1 MLKKDKPEEDAGV
14 VEEPE
19 TPEVPEDGDS
29 NKEVMDLL
37 RAVLHKQGEQDEQ
50 IAELSAKD
58 VTGQAKLLIASL
70 AYDTPPERMAELS
83 RIPLTMVD
91 PMVTDMTLDALLD
104 EKVLAGTKSLG
115 EVETLAYLQ
124 LMRSVGGEHLR
135 KARETAE
142 EEKASEGDQSG
153 AEFRLGQE

>member
-1 MLKKDKPEEDAGV
+1 MLKEEKIEKPVIPGE
-14 VEEPE
+14 E
-19 TPEVPEDGDS
+19 TPENGE
-29 NKEVMDLL
+29 NKDIMGML
-37 RAVLHKQGEQDEQ
+37 RAILLKTGEHDEQ

-70 AYDTPPERMAELS
+70 AYDTPDNRMSELS

-91 PMVTDMTLDALLD
+91 ALVTDITLDALLD
-104 EKVLAGTKSLG
+104 TEVLEGRKSLG
-115 EVETLAYLQ
+115 EVELLAYLK

-142 EEKASEGDQSG
+142 EEKAGEGDQSG
-153 AEFRLGQE
+153 AEFRAGQE

>member
-1 MLKKDKPEEDAGV
+1 MLKKEKIEKPVIPGE
-14 VEEPE
+14 E
-19 TPEVPEDGDS
+19 TPENGE
-29 NKEVMDLL
+29 NKDIMSML
-37 RAVLHKQGEQDEQ
+37 RAILLKTGEHDEQ

-70 AYDTPPERMAELS
+70 AYDTPDNRMSELS

-91 PMVTDMTLDALLD
+91 ALVTDITLDALLD
-104 EKVLAGTKSLG
+104 TEVLEGRKSLG
-115 EVETLAYLQ
+115 EVELLAYLK

-142 EEKASEGDQSG
+142 EEKAGEGDQSG
-153 AEFRLGQE
+153 AEFRAGQE

>member
-1 MLKKDKPEEDAGV
+1 MALEKDKSIETPKVEEDV
-14 VEEPE
+14 
-19 TPEVPEDGDS
+19 DGDE
-29 NKEVMDLL
+29 KEMVGLL
-37 RAVLHKQGEQDEQ
+37 RQLLHKQQEQEEQ

-70 AYDTPPERMAELS
+70 AYDTPDNRMSELS

-91 PMVTDMTLDALLD
+91 ALTTDITLDALLD
-104 EKVLAGTKSLG
+104 DEVLAGTKSLG
-115 EVETLAYLQ
+115 EVELLAYLK

-142 EEKASEGDQSG
+142 EERAGEGDQLG
-153 AEFRLGQE
+153 AEFRAGQE

>member
-1 MLKKDKPEEDAGV
+1 MALKKDKSTEIPKVAKEEDV
-14 VEEPE
+14 
-19 TPEVPEDGDS
+19 DGDE
-29 NKEVMDLL
+29 KEMVGLL
-37 RAVLHKQGEQDEQ
+37 RQLLHKQQEQEEQ

-58 VTGQAKLLIASL
+58 VTGQAKLLMVSL
-70 AYDTPPERMAELS
+70 AYDTPDERLPELS

-104 EKVLAGTKSLG
+104 TDVLEGRKSLG
-115 EVETLAYLQ
+115 QVETKAYLQ

-142 EEKASEGDQSG
+142 EEKAGEGDQLG
-153 AEFRLGQE
+153 AEFRAGQE

>member
-1 MLKKDKPEEDAGV
+1 MLKKKQLK
-14 VEEPE
+14 EEPE
-19 TPEVPEDGDS
+19 VAKTVVDPEDSGDG
-29 NKEVMDLL
+29 EVMKLL

-50 IAELSAKD
+50 IAELTAKD

-70 AYDTPPERMAELS
+70 AYDTPDNRLPELS

-91 PMVTDMTLDALLD
+91 PLVTDMTLDALLD
-104 EKVLAGTKSLG
+104 EDVLEGRKSLG
-115 EVETLAYLQ
+115 EIETLTYLK
-124 LMRSVGGEHLR
+124 LMRSVGGEHLK

-142 EEKASEGDQSG
+142 EEKAGEGDQSG

>member
-1 MLKKDKPEEDAGV
+1 MALKKDKSTEIPKV
-14 VEEPE
+14 VEEK
-19 TPEVPEDGDS
+19 DGDGDE
-29 NKEVMDLL
+29 KEMMELL
-37 RAVLHKQGEQDEQ
+37 RQMLHKQQEQDEQ

-70 AYDTPPERMAELS
+70 AYDTPDDRMPELS

-91 PMVTDMTLDALLD
+91 ALVTDITLDAILD

-115 EVETLAYLQ
+115 EVELLAYLK

-142 EEKASEGDQSG
+142 EEKAGELS
-153 AEFRLGQE
+153 LIHI

>member
-1 MLKKDKPEEDAGV
+1 MLKKEKIEKPVIPGE
-14 VEEPE
+14 E
-19 TPEVPEDGDS
+19 TPENGE
-29 NKEVMDLL
+29 NKDIMHML
-37 RAVLHKQGEQDEQ
+37 RAILLKTGEHDEQ

-70 AYDTPPERMAELS
+70 AYDTPDNRMSELS

-91 PMVTDMTLDALLD
+91 ALVTDITLDALLD
-104 EKVLAGTKSLG
+104 TEVLEGRKSLG
-115 EVETLAYLQ
+115 EVELLAYLK

-142 EEKASEGDQSG
+142 EEKAGEGDQSG
-153 AEFRLGQE
+153 AEFRAGQE